1 MKDSI
6 EKIFQS
12 MKNDINIR
20 PLRVWSNNSICG
32 AIFVGFLA
40 QLIISLMRYD
50 HPKLKHLSPKS
61 IKISLSNLTVT
72 VERLPRNAKRLIYS
86 NFEPING
93 LILAQNMA
101 KT

>member
-6 EKIFQS
+6 EKVFQS
-12 MKNDINIR
+12 MKNDINIS
-20 PLRVWSNNSICG
+20 PLRVWSTNSING
-32 AIFVGFLA
+32 AILVGFLA
-40 QLIISLMRYD
+40 QMIISLMRYD
-50 HPKLKHLSPKS
+50 YQGIKHTSPKS

-72 VERLPRNAKRLIYS
+72 VERLPRNAERLIYS